1 MKRALLLLAVVLVCS
16 CAEAKTG
23 VLAPMGHDEKSIQA
37 IMKRAGI
44 SRMDEVVIFDNM
56 RDMQMAL
63 RAGRIDRFSTGSH
76 TAGYVAMRNK
86 DFGILVNHRNTIVGY
101 SLAMLPENTKLMNTI
116 NSAIVR
122 MKSDGTLERLVHDNI
137 IKASGKEPIAVK
149 MPKISGK
156 SVLRVAVTGDLP
168 PMDCILA
175 DGTPAGFNTAF
186 LAELSRRIKQKVE
199 LVSISAG
206 ARQAALAS
214 GRVDAVFWTRSFYDN
229 DRRTRTHALDD
240 TEGLI
245 VSEPYVFES
254 RAIVSL
260 KKD

>member
-1 MKRALLLLAVVLVCS
+1 MKRALFLLAVVLVCS

-23 VLAPMGHDEKSIQA
+23 VLAPMGQDENSIQRL
-37 IMKRAGI
+37 MKRAGI
-44 SRMDEVVIFDNM
+44 TKMDEIVIFDNL

-86 DFGILVNHRNTIVGY
+86 DFGILVNTRNAIVGY
-101 SLAMLPENTKLMNTI
+101 SLAMLPANSPTMNAI
-116 NSAIVR
+116 NSAIIR

-137 IKASGKEPIAVK
+137 IKASGKDPIAVK
-149 MPKISGK
+149 MPKTKGK
-156 SVLRVAVTGDLP
+156 GVLRVAVTGDLP

-186 LAELSRRIKQKVE
+186 LAELSRRIGQTIE
-199 LVSISAG
+199 LVSMSAG

-229 DRRTRTHALDD
+229 KRRKTQAIDD

-245 VSEPYVFES
+245 VSEPYIFES